1 MAFVSRLTVW
11 LHKDLRIFALGPLVF
26 QMCISYASVIGR
38 VCLCVTG
45 VSSKGFQRQFLKKDL
60 ENQIKCAYRDVFLI
74 DRRRHLQ
81 SEGVSGAKLKVCQ
94 NPYPGEGP
102 LSQFPVGGPPL

>member
-11 LHKDLRIFALGPLVF
+11 LHKDLRIFALRPLVF

-74 DRRRHLQ
+74 DRRRDLQ
-81 SEGVSGAKLKVCQ
+81 SEGVT
-94 NPYPGEGP
+94 P
-102 LSQFPVGGPPL
+102 LCTRSSSASEITRKSTGM